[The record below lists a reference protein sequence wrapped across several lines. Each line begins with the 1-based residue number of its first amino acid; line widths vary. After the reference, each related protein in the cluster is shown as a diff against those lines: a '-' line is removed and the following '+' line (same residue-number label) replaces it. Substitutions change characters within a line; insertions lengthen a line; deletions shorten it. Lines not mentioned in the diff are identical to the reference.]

1 METIVLPPFVEA
13 VAGMILLCFVIMAVT
28 WSFACLFDSVKQ
40 LVVLV
45 RFHGERSLVIMAAVL
60 SVMGVTACGFLSYMA
75 FSILFC
81 VLTRRAGACGSC
93 RMTRGGDFVDREE
106 AEACL
111 KSVYRAA
118 YQAEACKRCT
128 DMALMGFSRK
138 DALEE
143 EKEDAQTEAFL
154 KGILS
159 SIDASAGGTPL
170 PSLARLVEAVA
181 RDDVATIPFCSEA
194 RAEEVACFAKKYH

>member
-1 METIVLPPFVEA
+1 M
-13 VAGMILLCFVIMAVT
+13 
-28 WSFACLFDSVKQ
+28 
-40 LVVLV
+40 
-45 RFHGERSLVIMAAVL
+45 
-60 SVMGVTACGFLSYMA
+60 
-75 FSILFC
+75 
-81 VLTRRAGACGSC
+81 
-93 RMTRGGDFVDREE
+93 DREE

-128 DMALMGFSRK
+128 DMALIGFSRK

-194 RAEEVACFAKKYH
+194 RAEEVACFVKKYH